1 MDRIIAKK
9 TSWRSRW
16 IKAGIAF
23 ILVTSAALM
32 FYGFSEKEYNVS
44 AERLTIESVKYDV
57 FQEYIPLNG
66 VVEPIKSIYIDV
78 VEGGKVEEIFVE
90 DGREIEMG
98 VPIIRLTNQQF
109 QMDAIQRESQLLD
122 QQNNLRNSR
131 IQMDQQTSTLRAELL
146 KLDYDIQDANREF
159 MMNEKLFQDSAISKV
174 EYEKSKERLT
184 FLKKSRQLNLDKLK
198 MDSLFRLNQ
207 TGQIESSLSLVHRN
221 LHFLDE
227 TVENLVV
234 KAPISGILSQLQV
247 ELGQSISPGSRI
259 GQIDDMSELKIRS
272 SVAEHYVSRVIP
284 GLSAVIKV
292 DNLEFPLVVSKVYP
306 EVTNGQF
313 NIDLVFVK
321 EKPAS
326 IRRGQTLQLTLALG
340 EKGEAL
346 QVPRGAYFQQTGGNW
361 IFILQENGKAVRRE
375 IKLGRQN
382 ADYYEVLDGLQSG
395 DQVITSRYDLF
406 GDAEVISIES
416 Q

>member
-1 MDRIIAKK
+1 MDRLIAKK

-23 ILVTSAALM
+23 ILVSSAALM
-32 FYGFSEKEYNVS
+32 FYGFSEKEYKAS
-44 AERLTIESVKYDV
+44 AERLTIEEVKFDV

-66 VVEPIKSIYIDV
+66 VVEPIKSIFIDA

-90 DGREIEMG
+90 DGREISMG
-98 VPIIRLTNQQF
+98 IPIIRLTNQQF

-131 IQMDQQTSTLRAELL
+131 IQMDQQTSSLRAELL
-146 KLDYDIQDANREF
+146 KLDYDIGEAQREF
-159 MMNEKLFQDSAISKV
+159 VMNERLFKDSAISKV
-174 EYEKSKERLT
+174 EYEKSRDRLSY
-184 FLKKSRQLNLDKLK
+184 LRNSRRLNLDKLK

-247 ELGQSISPGSRI
+247 ELGQSIAPGSRI

-292 DNLEFPLVVSKVYP
+292 DQQEYALQVSKVYP

-313 NIDLVFVK
+313 NIDLVFVG

-340 EKGEAL
+340 EKGEAI

-361 IFILQENGKAVRRE
+361 IFILNEDGKAVKRE

-382 ADYYEVLDGLQSG
+382 ADFYEVIEGLQQG
-395 DQVITSRYDLF
+395 DRVITSRYDLF
-406 GDAEVISIES
+406 GDAEVIVIES
-416 Q
+416 